1 MREVDTANI
10 SKRVGISSSSN
21 NTKECSRHISHWE
34 TNAEGRTVVQ
44 RFTQVAPE
52 GHVDELIWLEWVQ
65 SDKERNTLGFLETF
79 DELFLGL
86 SLHSQ

>member
-1 MREVDTANI
+1 M
-10 SKRVGISSSSN
+10 
-21 NTKECSRHISHWE
+21 
-34 TNAEGRTVVQ
+34 VQ

-79 DELFLGL
+79 EELFLGL